1 MTSRTGCS
9 RHPDVVSFRQLTA
22 QVKLKKLYVKCGAK
36 YV

>member
-1 MTSRTGCS
+1 MTSRTGLNKH
-9 RHPDVVSFRQLTA
+9 RDVVSFGQLTA